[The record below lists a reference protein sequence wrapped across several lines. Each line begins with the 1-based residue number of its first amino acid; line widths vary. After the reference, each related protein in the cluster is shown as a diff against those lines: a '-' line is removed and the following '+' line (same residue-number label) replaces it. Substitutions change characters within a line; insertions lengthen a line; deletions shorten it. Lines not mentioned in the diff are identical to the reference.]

1 MTKNIADQLEEITN
15 EFLQLVSSFKEQEIN
30 TIPFKDSWTAA
41 QIAEHVT
48 KSNASMIQSLD
59 TKGKTSSVNVEEG
72 VQKLKNIFL
81 DFTTKLQ
88 SPKFIL
94 PTRDIYNKE
103 SLITNL
109 KNSIEKLQE
118 LGNTV
123 NLSEIINHPIFG
135 DISKQEI
142 LHFVV
147 YHTQRHIHQL
157 KNIFKKVKNSSIE
170 IV

>member
-1 MTKNIADQLEEITN
+1 MTKNIADQLEETTN
-15 EFLQLVSSFKEQEIN
+15 EFLQLVSSFKEHEIN

-59 TKGKTSSVNVEEG
+59 TEGKTSSGNVEEG

-103 SLITNL
+103 SLITDL

-123 NLSEIINHPIFG
+123 NLSETINHPVFG

-157 KNIFKKVKNSSIE
+157 KNIFEKVKNSSIE

>member
-109 KNSIEKLQE
+109 KNSIEK
-118 LGNTV
+118 
-123 NLSEIINHPIFG
+123 
-135 DISKQEI
+135 
-142 LHFVV
+142 
-147 YHTQRHIHQL
+147 
-157 KNIFKKVKNSSIE
+157 
-170 IV
+170 